1 MNYYRLKACGKC
13 GGDLARDE
21 GDWICLQCG
30 TYFYV
35 GLYRPAGWRA
45 DLPADLYLPPEATGL
60 GSARE
65 GAEKSVAARPAR
77 AGAAGPVW
85 PLGLPVYRVALR

>member
-30 TYFYV
+30 TYLYV

-45 DLPADLYLPPEATGL
+45 DLPVGLYLPPEATAS

-65 GAEKSVAARPAR
+65 GAEKSVDVAPARPVG
-77 AGAAGPVW
+77 AGAVW
-85 PLGLPVYRVALR
+85 PLGLPVYRVAVR